1 MAGHADVAAVGM
13 SEGWGPWYSSPS
25 GHRLRA
31 RFGGHVLPLPAS
43 ARCFLRQPGLVF
55 PEEVPSGPSVR

>member
-13 SEGWGPWYSSPS
+13 SEGWGPWYSSRS

-31 RFGGHVLPLPAS
+31 RFGGRVLPLPAS
-43 ARCFLRQPGLVF
+43 TRCFLRRPGHVLS
-55 PEEVPSGPSVR
+55 EEVHSVPSVW